1 MIKKQ
6 KSALVVIDLQN
17 DFTLETGKAHA
28 CVSQVDKLFP
38 VVNQLSKKFIET
50 EQEVIYLK
58 TEWSNP
64 LVKLL
69 TGNSVKKG
77 TKGTDFDSRL
87 EIIGNNIFVK
97 GNKNAFSSN
106 DFKQFLQDKSIE
118 HLYLVGLATDYC
130 IKVSAI
136 KAIASSYQV
145 TVVRDGVAAYRCE
158 DFLKSLDT
166 LASKDVAVVESAKL
180 K

>member
-1 MIKKQ
+1 MIERQ

-28 CVSQVDKLFP
+28 CIFQVNKLFP

-50 EQEVIYLK
+50 EQEVVYLK
-58 TEWSNP
+58 TEWANP
-64 LVKLL
+64 LIKLL

-77 TKGTDFDSRL
+77 TKGADFDSRL
-87 EIIGNNIFVK
+87 KIVGDNIFIK
-97 GNKNAFSSN
+97 GNKNTFSSN
-106 DFKQFLQDKSIE
+106 NFRQFLQDKSIA

-130 IKVSAI
+130 IRVSAI
-136 KAIASSYQV
+136 EAIASGYQV

-166 LASKDVAVVESAKL
+166 LASKGVAVVESANIQ
-180 K
+180 